1 MAADCRQLPTPTMIV
16 LLQPH
21 AASRE
26 RCSSVCVSAGAGHRA
41 AKRRRALIWK
51 ASSVSR
57 RRRRLSTASKVTSTA
72 SGGRLDG
79 VERGLDGVER
89 GLDGVERV
97 STAPS
102 SGLDG
107 AVENSC
113 PGLHFVP
120 SEPMTASCAP
130 HAPSRVWRWHSVLN
144 SGPAKP
150 SRGPWGRGGGSQLKF
165 CPG

>member
-1 MAADCRQLPTPTMIV
+1 MPPLVSVAHPFACLLAQAIELPNDDE
-16 LLQPH
+16 L
-21 AASRE
+21 SF
-26 RCSSVCVSAGAGHRA
+26 G
-41 AKRRRALIWK
+41 RRRASLDGVG
-51 ASSVSR
+51 VSR
-57 RRRRLSTASKVTSTA
+57 RRPRSPRRRREVVSTA